1 MGWVGQFGSFCL
13 LLEMLQLVQFAFF
26 DVVLYLLIEF
36 GGPVIGLVRCSAALG
51 SAQVVYCVAAAYD
64 QYSTFSELG

>member
-26 DVVLYLLIEF
+26 DVVLYLFIKF
-36 GGPVIGLVRCSAALG
+36 GSPVVGLVRCSAALG

>member
-1 MGWVGQFGSFCL
+1 MGWVGQFGAFCL
-13 LLEMLQLVQFAFF
+13 LLEMMQLVQLAFF

-51 SAQVVYCVAAAYD
+51 SA
-64 QYSTFSELG
+64 